1 MQSRGLGVGRQAGP
15 WDRLRWVSKSQ
26 TQEGTFREVKK
37 VISRQTSS
45 KTDTD
50 FAINQGG
57 AGESGREI
65 LLFSPKSG
73 RKR

>member
-1 MQSRGLGVGRQAGP
+1 MQYRGLGVRRQAGP
-15 WDRLRWVSKSQ
+15 WDRLKWVSKSQ
-26 TQEGTFREVKK
+26 TREGTFREVKK
-37 VISRQTSS
+37 LISRQTSS

-57 AGESGREI
+57 TSESGHEI
-65 LLFSPKSG
+65 LLFSPKTG